1 MNTENIDLSCKEA
14 ARLMSHREDRALSQV
29 ETEDLKSH
37 LFVCLSCRNFGEQLG
52 FLRRLAR
59 RYAGDGSPPED
70 API

>member
-1 MNTENIDLSCKEA
+1 
-14 ARLMSHREDRALSQV
+14 MSHREDRALSQV